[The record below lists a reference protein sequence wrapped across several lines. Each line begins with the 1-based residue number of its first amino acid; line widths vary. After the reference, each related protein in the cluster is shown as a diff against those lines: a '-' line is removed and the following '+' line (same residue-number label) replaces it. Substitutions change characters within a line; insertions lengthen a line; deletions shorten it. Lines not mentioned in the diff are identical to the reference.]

1 MHYSANGQFINK
13 ESFGDCSSYGAKI
26 PRQSQENF
34 TNPQSNRTKMY
45 ERFEDL
51 SESQIEGKV
60 GPIGDMGGIGNQ
72 GLVGEKGEKGDKG
85 ITGPEGPV
93 GLVGLVGIIGKT
105 GDTGPIGPVG
115 LTGNEGPIGPIGIN
129 GLKGPTGS
137 SFESCFV
144 KNEIC
149 KFYDSVNKVF
159 NGIQSASGEANSS
172 ITINRP
178 NFCITDNDCSG
189 NILVNK

>member
-13 ESFGDCSSYGAKI
+13 ESFTTIRNQNK
-26 PRQSQENF
+26 R
-34 TNPQSNRTKMY
+34 MY

-60 GPIGDMGGIGNQ
+60 GPIGDMGPIGNQ
-72 GLVGEKGEKGDKG
+72 GPVGEKGEKGDKG

-93 GLVGLVGIIGKT
+93 GPV
-105 GDTGPIGPVG
+105 GPIGVEGPAGPTGLAGPVG
-115 LTGNEGPIGPIGIN
+115 LTGNEGPVGPVGIV
-129 GLKGPTGS
+129 GLKGPVGS

-149 KFYDSVNKVF
+149 KFYDSVNRVF
-159 NGIQSASGEANSS
+159 NGVQSASGEANSS
-172 ITINRP
+172 ITITRP
-178 NFCITDNDCSG
+178 NFCITDNDCPA
-189 NILVNK
+189 NK

>member
-13 ESFGDCSSYGAKI
+13 E
-26 PRQSQENF
+26 NF
-34 TNPQSNRTKMY
+34 TTIRNKKTRTY
-45 ERFEDL
+45 EGFEAMTD
-51 SESQIEGKV
+51 SQIEGKV

-72 GLVGEKGEKGDKG
+72 GPIGEKGERGDKG
-85 ITGPEGPV
+85 ITGPIGLTGPV
-93 GLVGLVGIIGKT
+93 GVIGVI
-105 GDTGPIGPVG
+105 GQTGPTGLAGPVG
-115 LTGNEGPIGPIGIN
+115 LTGNEGPIGPVGLV
-129 GLKGPTGS
+129 GLKGPVGS

-159 NGIQSASGEANSS
+159 NGAQSASGEANSS

-178 NFCITDNDCSG
+178 NFCVTDNDCPA
-189 NILVNK
+189 NK